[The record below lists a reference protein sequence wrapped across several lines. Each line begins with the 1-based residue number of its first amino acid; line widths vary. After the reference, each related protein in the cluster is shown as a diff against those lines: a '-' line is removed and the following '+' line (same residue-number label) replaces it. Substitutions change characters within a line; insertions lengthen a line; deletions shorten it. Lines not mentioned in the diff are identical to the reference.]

1 MIEFKNLTKT
11 YNGINAV
18 DNLSLTIENGEIFGL
33 LGPNGAGKSTTIL
46 MLCGLIQPTSGEC
59 LIDGTE
65 VSKNPVEV
73 KRNIGYMPEDV
84 GFYQNLTAEQNL
96 SFFAKLYDMNKELR
110 DKKIPELLELVG
122 LEGVEKTVGGYSK
135 GMRQRLGIAKALIND
150 PSVVILDEPT
160 ANLDPQGV
168 SDYRKIIRQISDSEK
183 TVLVSSHILSEVS
196 KVCSDVGIMQ
206 KGRLVHRGS
215 WQELSGSLNICG
227 LESII
232 INLEAESEIPELA
245 ISDITGTEIS
255 ADGRRAVITAKSDVR
270 SEISRVLN
278 RNNVLIKE
286 LCIDQTTLED
296 AVLSYY
302 NLEAAN

>member
-59 LIDGTE
+59 LIDGVE

-84 GFYQNLTAEQNL
+84 GFYPNLTAMQNLT
-96 SFFAKLYDMNKELR
+96 FFAKLYDMKPDLR
-110 DKKIPELLELVG
+110 EKKIPELLELVG
-122 LEGVEKTVGGYSK
+122 LSGVEKLVGGYSK

-206 KGRLVHRGS
+206 EGKLVHRGS

-232 INLEAESEIPELA
+232 INLEAETEIPELN
-245 ISDITGTEIS
+245 IPEITGTEIS
-255 ADGRRAVITAKSDVR
+255 ADGKKAVITASSDVR
-270 SEISRVLN
+270 SEISRILN
-278 RNNVLIKE
+278 RSNVLIKE

-302 NLEAAN
+302 NPEA